1 MGSQLCHYPEVLSKR
16 SSCSWCHRENWLH
29 QGWWNRAKSWPLP
42 AFPCREQHLP
52 GGKKHLNQ
60 AQPCGAPSSACEAA
74 PAPLP
79 SSCFPSSGSE
89 DPMCPSHE
97 QFWRPME
104 PARWKR
110 RDEGCRAQHEPG
122 GCCEAPAPLVLRASS
137 RHEEKV
143 VQLILPDCHRLSR
156 VMQKYLTST

>member
-16 SSCSWCHRENWLH
+16 SSCSWCHRENRLH

-89 DPMCPSHE
+89 DPTCPSHE
-97 QFWRPME
+97 QFSWRPMDLRGGSEEMRGAE
-104 PARWKR
+104 PSTSLEAAARLWHHSCSGLLHAMKR
-110 RDEGCRAQHEPG
+110 K
-122 GCCEAPAPLVLRASS
+122 LFS
-137 RHEEKV
+137 
-143 VQLILPDCHRLSR
+143 
-156 VMQKYLTST
+156 